1 MGICWGWVLLSYGGL
16 HLTPLGTVQSFE
28 QPYGDISDGLVVTL
42 WSVGDLALTLLAV
55 WLGWGG
61 EFLSF
66 G

>member
-1 MGICWGWVLLSYGGL
+1 M
-16 HLTPLGTVQSFE
+16 TTLGTVQSFE
-28 QPYGDISDGLVVTL
+28 RPYGEISDGLVVTL
-42 WSVGDLALTLLAV
+42 WSVGGLALTLLAI